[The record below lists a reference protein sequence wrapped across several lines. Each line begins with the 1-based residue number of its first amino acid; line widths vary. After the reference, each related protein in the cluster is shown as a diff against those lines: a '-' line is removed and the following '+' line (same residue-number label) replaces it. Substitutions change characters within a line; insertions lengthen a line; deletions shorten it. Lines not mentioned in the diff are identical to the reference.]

1 MYLRNDA
8 RFKLSALAI
17 ATSLALAACGGDS
30 DSNDNIGGG
39 DGGGDPQPQMER
51 LTRIAPLPLGSE
63 ATGLFL
69 KDDGEVFT
77 NIQHPSDANTVADED
92 GNVYNLATVGLI
104 EDADVRKHFEAVSV
118 PQTDEEKQTMRVALG
133 RYNVLGQQG
142 NDWAGAPQPSLGG
155 IAVQDGTALIKV
167 SNDPDFNGWIEVSE
181 NEGYLFTN
189 WEDRPG
195 GMSRLHLMRDQD
207 GRWAVKD
214 NDATMVDFSAV
225 KGTWVNCF
233 GTVSPWNTPLT
244 SEELYF
250 DHTIDW
256 NAPDEGEVQDLADYL
271 AGEINTDHTVTYPNP
286 YDYGYI
292 VEITDATGTPT
303 PVKHFTLGRYSH
315 ENAVVMPDQKTV
327 YMSDDGGGVILFKFV
342 ADTAGDLSSG
352 TLYAA
357 RVVQDSPVMDAAQA
371 GFHIGWVE
379 LASGSNDEIESWV
392 DEYDGITTA
401 DYVDGENSYI
411 SDRQVHEWAE
421 SKLGEDLDSDG
432 VVAANPFGD
441 DRVAFLESRKA
452 AVKLGA
458 TGEFNKM
465 EGININMT
473 RAKASVEGDGPQA
486 YVYVAMSDITGKMT
500 DTQGVIQLTND
511 DTRCGGVFRMPLEA
525 DYNVSY
531 LEMVELGGPYDP
543 TDAAN
548 TCSVD
553 GLAGP
558 DNVAIMEDGRVLIGE
573 DTGNHENNM
582 VWLLDP
588 EA

>member
-30 DSNDNIGGG
+30 DSNNGGG
-39 DGGGDPQPQMER
+39 DTGGIQMER
-51 LTRIAPLPLGSE
+51 LTRVATLPLGSE

-69 KDDGEVFT
+69 KQDGEVFT
-77 NIQHPSDANTVADED
+77 NIQHPSDANVTPDAE
-92 GNVYNLATVGLI
+92 GHVYRHATVGLI
-104 EDADVRKHFEAVSV
+104 ENTDINKPFEGVSV
-118 PQTDEEKQTMRVALG
+118 PETDEEKQIMRVATG

-142 NDWAGAPQPSLGG
+142 DAWAGAPQPGLGG

-167 SNDPDFNGWIEVSE
+167 SNDPDFNGWVEVSE
-181 NEGYLFTN
+181 DEGYLFTN

-195 GMSRLHLMRDQD
+195 GMSRLHLIRTDE
-207 GRWAVKD
+207 GRWVVQD
-214 NDATMVDFSAV
+214 NDASMVDFSAV

-250 DHTIDW
+250 DNTVNW
-256 NAPDEGEVQDLADYL
+256 NAPGQGSIQDLADYL
-271 AGEINTDHTVTYPNP
+271 AGEINTDYTVTYPNP

-292 VEITDATGTPT
+292 VEITDPTGTPT

-357 RVVQDSPVMDAAQA
+357 AVTQDTLPMDAAEA
-371 GFHIGWVE
+371 GFDISWVE
-379 LASGSNDEIESWV
+379 LASASNADIESWV
-392 DEYDGITTA
+392 DEYDDVTTA
-401 DYVDGENSYI
+401 DYVDGANSYI
-411 SDRQVHEWAE
+411 SDQQINDWAE
-421 SKLGEDLDSDG
+421 AKLNQDLDDSG
-432 VVAANPFGD
+432 SVAASPFAD
-441 DRVAFLESRKA
+441 DRPAFLESRKA

-465 EGININMT
+465 EGINVNQK
-473 RAKASVEGDGPQA
+473 RAQASVEGDGEQA
-486 YVYVAMSDITGKMT
+486 HVYVVMSDIAGNML
-500 DTQGVIQLTND
+500 DSEGAIQLTNQD
-511 DTRCGGVFRMPLEA
+511 ARCGGAFRMPLEA
-525 DYNVSY
+525 DYNVSR

-553 GLAGP
+553 GLSGP
-558 DNVAIMEDGRVLIGE
+558 DNVEVMDDGRLLIGE

-588 EA
+588 KA

>member
-30 DSNDNIGGG
+30 DSNNGGG
-39 DGGGDPQPQMER
+39 DTGGIQMER
-51 LTRIAPLPLGSE
+51 LTRVATLPLGSE

-69 KDDGEVFT
+69 KQDGEVFT
-77 NIQHPSDANTVADED
+77 NIQHPSDANVTPDAE
-92 GNVYNLATVGLI
+92 GNVYRHATVGLI
-104 EDADVRKHFEAVSV
+104 ENTDINKPFEGVSV
-118 PQTDEEKQTMRVALG
+118 PETDEEKQIMRVATG

-142 NDWAGAPQPSLGG
+142 DAWAGAPQPGLGG

-167 SNDPDFNGWIEVSE
+167 SNDPDFNGWVEVSE
-181 NEGYLFTN
+181 DEGYLFTN

-195 GMSRLHLMRDQD
+195 GMSRLHLVRAND
-207 GRWAVKD
+207 GRWVVQD
-214 NDATMVDFSAV
+214 NDASMVDFSAV

-250 DHTIDW
+250 DDTINW
-256 NAPDEGEVQDLADYL
+256 NAPGEGQVQDLADYL
-271 AGEINTDHTVTYPNP
+271 AGEINTDYTVTYPNP

-292 VEITDATGTPT
+292 VEITDPTGTPT

-357 RVVQDSPVMDAAQA
+357 RVTQDTLPMDAAEA
-371 GFHIGWVE
+371 GFDLDWVE
-379 LASGSNDEIESWV
+379 LASASNADIESWV
-392 DEYDGITTA
+392 DEYDDVTTA
-401 DYVDGENSYI
+401 DYVDGANSYI
-411 SDRQVHEWAE
+411 SDQQINDWAE
-421 SKLGEDLDSDG
+421 AKLNQDLDESG
-432 VVAANPFGD
+432 SVAASPFAD
-441 DRVAFLESRKA
+441 DRPAFLESRKA

-465 EGININMT
+465 EGINVN
-473 RAKASVEGDGPQA
+473 Q
-486 YVYVAMSDITGKMT
+486 
-500 DTQGVIQLTND
+500 
-511 DTRCGGVFRMPLEA
+511 
-525 DYNVSY
+525 
-531 LEMVELGGPYDP
+531 
-543 TDAAN
+543 
-548 TCSVD
+548 
-553 GLAGP
+553 
-558 DNVAIMEDGRVLIGE
+558 
-573 DTGNHENNM
+573 
-582 VWLLDP
+582 
-588 EA
+588 

>member
-30 DSNDNIGGG
+30 DSNDGG
-39 DGGGDPQPQMER
+39 DTGGIQMER
-51 LTRIAPLPLGSE
+51 LTRVATLPLGSE

-69 KDDGEVFT
+69 KQDGEVFT
-77 NIQHPSDANTVADED
+77 NIQHPSDANVTPDAE
-92 GNVYNLATVGLI
+92 GNVYRYATVGLI
-104 EDADVRKHFEAVSV
+104 ENTDINKPFKGVSV
-118 PQTDEEKQTMRVALG
+118 PETDEEKQIMRVATG

-142 NDWAGAPQPSLGG
+142 DAWAGAPQPGLGG
-155 IAVQDGTALIKV
+155 IAVQDGSALIRV
-167 SNDPDFNGWIEVSE
+167 SNDPDFNGWVEVSE
-181 NEGYLFTN
+181 DEGYLFTN

-195 GMSRLHLMRDQD
+195 AMSRLHLIRTDA
-207 GRWAVKD
+207 GRWVVQD
-214 NDATMVDFSAV
+214 NDASMVDFSAV

-250 DHTIDW
+250 DDTIDW
-256 NAPDEGEVQDLADYL
+256 NAPGEGSVQDLADYL
-271 AGEINTDHTVTYPNP
+271 AGEINTDYTVTYPNP

-292 VEITDATGTPT
+292 VELTDPTGTPT

-342 ADTAGDLSSG
+342 ADSAGDLSSG

-357 RVVQDSPVMDAAQA
+357 QVTQDTLPMDAAEA
-371 GFHIGWVE
+371 GFDISWVE
-379 LASGSNDEIESWV
+379 LASGSNADIESWV
-392 DEYDGITTA
+392 DEYDDVTTA
-401 DYVDGENSYI
+401 DYVDGDNSYI
-411 SDRQVHEWAE
+411 SDQQINDWAE
-421 SKLGEDLDSDG
+421 AKLNQDLDNSG
-432 VVAANPFGD
+432 SVAASPFAD
-441 DRVAFLESRKA
+441 DRPAFLESRKA

-465 EGININMT
+465 EGINVNQK
-473 RAKASVEGDGPQA
+473 RAQASVEGDGEQA
-486 YVYVAMSDITGKMT
+486 YVYVVMSDIAGNML
-500 DTQGVIQLTND
+500 DSDGAIQLTNQD
-511 DTRCGGVFRMPLEA
+511 ARCGGAFHMPLEA
-525 DYNVSY
+525 DYNVSR

-553 GLAGP
+553 GLSGP
-558 DNVAIMEDGRVLIGE
+558 DNVEVMDDGRLLIGE

-588 EA
+588 KA

>member
-30 DSNDNIGGG
+30 DSNDGG
-39 DGGGDPQPQMER
+39 DTGGIQMER
-51 LTRIAPLPLGSE
+51 LTRVATLPLGSE

-69 KDDGEVFT
+69 KQDGEVFT
-77 NIQHPSDANTVADED
+77 NIQHPSDANVTPDAE
-92 GNVYNLATVGLI
+92 GNVYRYATVGLI
-104 EDADVRKHFEAVSV
+104 ENTDINKPFKGVSV
-118 PQTDEEKQTMRVALG
+118 PETDEEKQIMRVATG

-142 NDWAGAPQPSLGG
+142 DAWAGAPQPGLGG
-155 IAVQDGTALIKV
+155 IAVQDGSALIRV
-167 SNDPDFNGWIEVSE
+167 SNDPDFNGWVEVSE
-181 NEGYLFTN
+181 DEGYLFTN

-195 GMSRLHLMRDQD
+195 AMSRLHLIRTDA
-207 GRWAVKD
+207 GRWVVQD
-214 NDATMVDFSAV
+214 NDASMVDFSAV

-250 DHTIDW
+250 DDTIDW
-256 NAPDEGEVQDLADYL
+256 NAPGEGSVQDLADYL
-271 AGEINTDHTVTYPNP
+271 AGEINTDYTVTYPNP

-292 VEITDATGTPT
+292 VELTDPTGTPT

-342 ADTAGDLSSG
+342 ADSAGDLSSG

-357 RVVQDSPVMDAAQA
+357 QVTQDTLPMDAAEA
-371 GFHIGWVE
+371 GFDISWVE
-379 LASGSNDEIESWV
+379 LASGSNADIESWV
-392 DEYDGITTA
+392 DEYDDVTTA
-401 DYVDGENSYI
+401 DYVDGDNSYI
-411 SDRQVHEWAE
+411 SDQQINDWAE
-421 SKLGEDLDSDG
+421 AKLNQDLDNSG
-432 VVAANPFGD
+432 SVAASPFAD
-441 DRVAFLESRKA
+441 DRPAFLESRKA

-465 EGININMT
+465 EGINVNQK
-473 RAKASVEGDGPQA
+473 RAQASVEGDGAQA
-486 YVYVAMSDITGKMT
+486 YVYVVMSDIAGNML
-500 DTQGVIQLTND
+500 DSDGAIQLTNQD
-511 DTRCGGVFRMPLEA
+511 ARCGGAFHMPLEA
-525 DYNVSY
+525 DYNVSR

-553 GLAGP
+553 GLSGP
-558 DNVAIMEDGRVLIGE
+558 DNVEVMDDGRLLIGE

-588 EA
+588 KA

>member
-17 ATSLALAACGGDS
+17 ATSLALAACGDDS
-30 DSNDNIGGG
+30 DSNDGG
-39 DGGGDPQPQMER
+39 DTGGIQMER
-51 LTRIAPLPLGSE
+51 LTRVATLPLGSE

-69 KDDGEVFT
+69 KQDGEVFT
-77 NIQHPSDANTVADED
+77 NIQHPSDANVTPDAE
-92 GNVYNLATVGLI
+92 GNVYRYATVGLI
-104 EDADVRKHFEAVSV
+104 ENTDINKPFKGVSV
-118 PQTDEEKQTMRVALG
+118 PETDEEKQIMRVATG

-142 NDWAGAPQPSLGG
+142 DAWAGAPQPGLGG
-155 IAVQDGTALIKV
+155 IAVQDGSALIRV
-167 SNDPDFNGWIEVSE
+167 SNDPDFNGWVEVSE
-181 NEGYLFTN
+181 DEGYLFTN

-195 GMSRLHLMRDQD
+195 AMSRLHLIRTDA
-207 GRWAVKD
+207 GRWVVQD
-214 NDATMVDFSAV
+214 NDASMVDFSAV

-250 DHTIDW
+250 DDTIDW
-256 NAPDEGEVQDLADYL
+256 NAPGEGSVQDLADYL
-271 AGEINTDHTVTYPNP
+271 AGEINTDYTVTYPNP

-292 VEITDATGTPT
+292 VELTDPTGTPT

-342 ADTAGDLSSG
+342 ADSAADLSSG

-357 RVVQDSPVMDAAQA
+357 QVTQDTLPMDAAEA
-371 GFHIGWVE
+371 GFDISWVE
-379 LASGSNDEIESWV
+379 LASGSNADIESWV
-392 DEYDGITTA
+392 DEYDDVTTA
-401 DYVDGENSYI
+401 DYVDGDNSYI
-411 SDRQVHEWAE
+411 SDQQINDWAE
-421 SKLGEDLDSDG
+421 AKLNQDLDNSG
-432 VVAANPFGD
+432 SVAASPFAD
-441 DRVAFLESRKA
+441 DRPAFLESRKA

-465 EGININMT
+465 EGINVNQK
-473 RAKASVEGDGPQA
+473 RAQASVEGDGAQA
-486 YVYVAMSDITGKMT
+486 YVYVVMSDIAGNML
-500 DTQGVIQLTND
+500 DSDGAIQLTNQD
-511 DTRCGGVFRMPLEA
+511 ARCGGAFHMPLEA
-525 DYNVSY
+525 DYNVSR

-553 GLAGP
+553 GLSGP
-558 DNVAIMEDGRVLIGE
+558 DNVEVMDDGRLLIGE

-588 EA
+588 KA

>member
-30 DSNDNIGGG
+30 DSNDGG
-39 DGGGDPQPQMER
+39 DTGGIQMER
-51 LTRIAPLPLGSE
+51 LTRVATLPLGSE

-69 KDDGEVFT
+69 KQDGEVFT
-77 NIQHPSDANTVADED
+77 NIQHPSDANVTPDAE
-92 GNVYNLATVGLI
+92 GNVYRYATVGLI
-104 EDADVRKHFEAVSV
+104 ENTDINKPFKGVSV
-118 PQTDEEKQTMRVALG
+118 PETDEEKQIMRVATG

-142 NDWAGAPQPSLGG
+142 DAWAGAPQPGLGG
-155 IAVQDGTALIKV
+155 IAVQDGSALIRV
-167 SNDPDFNGWIEVSE
+167 SNDPDFNGWVEVSE
-181 NEGYLFTN
+181 DEGYLFTN

-195 GMSRLHLMRDQD
+195 AMSRLHLIRTDA
-207 GRWAVKD
+207 GRWVVQD
-214 NDATMVDFSAV
+214 NDASMVDFSAV

-250 DHTIDW
+250 DNTVGW
-256 NAPDEGEVQDLADYL
+256 NAPGQGSVQDLADYL
-271 AGEINTDHTVTYPNP
+271 AGEINTDYTVTYPNP

-292 VEITDATGTPT
+292 VELTDPTGTPT

-342 ADTAGDLSSG
+342 ADSAGDLSSG

-357 RVVQDSPVMDAAQA
+357 QVTQDTLPMDAAEA
-371 GFHIGWVE
+371 GFDISWVE
-379 LASGSNDEIESWV
+379 LASGSNADIESWV
-392 DEYDGITTA
+392 DEYDDVTTA
-401 DYVDGENSYI
+401 DYVDGDNSYI
-411 SDRQVHEWAE
+411 SDQQINDWAE
-421 SKLGEDLDSDG
+421 AKLNQDLDNSG
-432 VVAANPFGD
+432 SVAASPFAD
-441 DRVAFLESRKA
+441 DRPAFLESRKA

-465 EGININMT
+465 EGINVNQK
-473 RAKASVEGDGPQA
+473 RAQASVEGDGEQA
-486 YVYVAMSDITGKMT
+486 YVYVVMSDIAGNML
-500 DTQGVIQLTND
+500 DSDGAIQLTNQD
-511 DTRCGGVFRMPLEA
+511 ARCGGAFHMPLEA
-525 DYNVSY
+525 DYNVSR

-553 GLAGP
+553 GLSGP
-558 DNVAIMEDGRVLIGE
+558 DNVEVMDDGRLLIGE

-588 EA
+588 KA

>member
-30 DSNDNIGGG
+30 DNDSGGI
-39 DGGGDPQPQMER
+39 QMER
-51 LTRIAPLPLGSE
+51 LTRIATLPLGSE

-69 KDDGEVFT
+69 KQDGEVFT
-77 NIQHPSDANTVADED
+77 NIQHPSDANVTPDAE
-92 GNVYNLATVGLI
+92 GNVYRYATVGLI
-104 EDADVRKHFEAVSV
+104 ENTDINKPFKGVSV
-118 PQTDEEKQTMRVALG
+118 PETDEEKQIMRVATG

-142 NDWAGAPQPSLGG
+142 DAWAGAPQPGLGG
-155 IAVQDGTALIKV
+155 IAVQDGSALIRV
-167 SNDPDFNGWIEVSE
+167 SNDPDFNGWVEVSE
-181 NEGYLFTN
+181 DEGYLFTN

-195 GMSRLHLMRDQD
+195 AMSRLHLIRTDA
-207 GRWAVKD
+207 GRWVVQD
-214 NDATMVDFSAV
+214 NDASMVDFSAV

-250 DHTIDW
+250 DDTIDW
-256 NAPDEGEVQDLADYL
+256 NAPGEGSVQDLADYL
-271 AGEINTDHTVTYPNP
+271 AGEINTDYTVTYPNP

-292 VEITDATGTPT
+292 VELTDPTGTPT

-342 ADTAGDLSSG
+342 ADSAGDLSSG

-357 RVVQDSPVMDAAQA
+357 QVTQDTLPMDAAEA
-371 GFHIGWVE
+371 GFDISWVE
-379 LASGSNDEIESWV
+379 LASGSNADIESWV
-392 DEYDGITTA
+392 DEYDDVTTA
-401 DYVDGENSYI
+401 DYVDGDNSYI
-411 SDRQVHEWAE
+411 SDQQINDWAE
-421 SKLGEDLDSDG
+421 AKLNQDLDNSG
-432 VVAANPFGD
+432 SVAASPFADG
-441 DRVAFLESRKA
+441 RPAFLESRKA

-465 EGININMT
+465 EGINVNQK
-473 RAKASVEGDGPQA
+473 RAQASVEGDGAQA
-486 YVYVAMSDITGKMT
+486 YVYVVMSDIAGNML
-500 DTQGVIQLTND
+500 DSDGAIQLTNQD
-511 DTRCGGVFRMPLEA
+511 ARCGGAFHMPLEA
-525 DYNVSY
+525 DYNVSR

-553 GLAGP
+553 GLSGP
-558 DNVAIMEDGRVLIGE
+558 DNVEVMDDGRLLIGE

-588 EA
+588 KA

>member
-1 MYLRNDA
+1 MHLRNDA
-8 RFKLSALAI
+8 GFKLSALAI

-30 DSNDNIGGG
+30 DSNNGGG
-39 DGGGDPQPQMER
+39 DTGGIQMER
-51 LTRIAPLPLGSE
+51 LTRVATLPLGSE

-69 KDDGEVFT
+69 KQDGEVFT
-77 NIQHPSDANTVADED
+77 NIQHPSDANVTPDAE
-92 GNVYNLATVGLI
+92 GNVYRHATVGLI
-104 EDADVRKHFEAVSV
+104 ENTDINKPFKGVSV
-118 PQTDEEKQTMRVALG
+118 PETDEEKQIMRVATG

-142 NDWAGAPQPSLGG
+142 DAWAGAPQPGLGG
-155 IAVQDGTALIKV
+155 IAVQNGTALIKV
-167 SNDPDFNGWIEVSE
+167 SNDPDFNGWVEVSDD
-181 NEGYLFTN
+181 EGYLFTN

-195 GMSRLHLMRDQD
+195 GMSRLHLIRTDE
-207 GRWAVKD
+207 GRWVVQD
-214 NDATMVDFSAV
+214 NDASMVDFSAV

-256 NAPDEGEVQDLADYL
+256 NAPGEGQVQDLADYL
-271 AGEINTDHTVTYPNP
+271 AGEINTDYTVTYPNP

-292 VEITDATGTPT
+292 VEITDPTGTPT

-357 RVVQDSPVMDAAQA
+357 QVTQDTLPMDAAEA
-371 GFHIGWVE
+371 GFDLSWVE
-379 LASGSNDEIESWV
+379 LASGSNADIESWV
-392 DEYDGITTA
+392 DEYDDVTTA
-401 DYVDGENSYI
+401 DYVDGANSYI
-411 SDRQVHEWAE
+411 SDQQINDWAE
-421 SKLGEDLDSDG
+421 AKLNQDLDNSG
-432 VVAANPFGD
+432 SVAASPFAD
-441 DRVAFLESRKA
+441 DRPAFLESRKA

-465 EGININMT
+465 EGINVNQK
-473 RAKASVEGDGPQA
+473 RAQASVEGDGEQA
-486 YVYVAMSDITGKMT
+486 HVYVVMSDIAGNML
-500 DTQGVIQLTND
+500 DSDGAIQLTNQD
-511 DTRCGGVFRMPLEA
+511 ARCGGAFRMPLEA
-525 DYNVSY
+525 DYNVSR

-543 TDAAN
+543 SDAAN

-553 GLAGP
+553 GLSGP
-558 DNVAIMEDGRVLIGE
+558 DNVEVMDDGRLLIGE

-588 EA
+588 KA